1 MSTKK
6 FPEDTDADKQMILN
20 MCLYASDHSNPCKN
34 SIMYFKWMAS
44 EMEEYFQQGD
54 IEKKMGYTVT
64 PFFDRTICNPFK
76 YQIGYM
82 EVIVEPLMNIW
93 IEFLNVKTTICKQ
106 DVIVKGLEE
115 NKKLILQKI
124 EETKAIGAL
133 NGQNQ
138 DVRENSE
145 DMDADD

>member
-1 MSTKK
+1 
-6 FPEDTDADKQMILN
+6 
-20 MCLYASDHSNPCKN
+20 
-34 SIMYFKWMAS
+34 MYFKWMAS

-54 IEKKMGYTVT
+54 IEKKMGYNVT
-64 PFFDRTICNPFK
+64 PFFDRTTCNPFK

-93 IEFLNVKTTICKQ
+93 IEFLPNICKQ

-133 NGQNQ
+133 NG
-138 DVRENSE
+138 
-145 DMDADD
+145 